1 MEGNKGMCSAH
12 GHQGLAQAARCLDG
26 KQAAENAARE
36 LFGVFGS
43 CDRTT
48 KKLELQD
55 TTQISPQFS
64 RFFQVL
70 FHAHGIERSANVRY
84 WGDRYSS
91 RPVYIHLER
100 SYEPHTLA
108 VGERRS

>member
-26 KQAAENAARE
+26 KQAAKNAARE

-43 CDRTT
+43 RDRTT

-55 TTQISPQFS
+55 ISGSHASS
-64 RFFQVL
+64 RFFFMPTELKGQQMCATGATVTPR
-70 FHAHGIERSANVRY
+70 ARSI
-84 WGDRYSS
+84 
-91 RPVYIHLER
+91 YI
-100 SYEPHTLA
+100 
-108 VGERRS
+108 